1 MLRMRFWGR
10 FLCAAALLAAVPAVH
25 AQTTS
30 PGMSL
35 DDEYAKMAEKVP
47 GFGGLYL
54 DEKGTTHV
62 YLQDLTRAGEMQGL
76 ADRVIFEQGDYDFRD
91 LYAWREQVRPEL
103 NVPGAVYLDVDE
115 RRNRIV
121 FGAQPELLDR
131 FSEELRL
138 FLGKT
143 RVPPE
148 AVIVEPSAPFQ
159 AYEMLTDKI
168 RPIPAGV
175 EITTS
180 SPGKIG
186 FCSLG
191 VNATRLGV
199 RGFVTAAH
207 CTSVEGALDGQTFF
221 QNLPGSTNQI
231 GVETVDP
238 SFFTGGSCPPGRKCR
253 RSDAAFIAYNSA
265 SLSAGGKIANPLVW
279 AWGLPGL
286 LTVNPIT
293 PRIPVTG
300 FLFGSVSSG
309 AVEYKVGQTTGG
321 TFGSVTNTCVD
332 VIELDVNNKDVGMT
346 LLCQDLSSIFSAGGD
361 SGSPIFVQSGGKATL
376 AGILWGG
383 NGSLTS
389 YSPWLFV
396 FTELGATIFPDA
408 P

>member
-1 MLRMRFWGR
+1 MSEMRSWGR
-10 FLCAAALLAAVPAVH
+10 FLCFAALLLPAAASVH

-30 PGMSL
+30 GMSL

-76 ADRVIFEQGDYDFRD
+76 ADRVIFQQGDYDFRD

-103 NVPGAVYLDVDE
+103 SSPGAVYLDVDE
-115 RRNRIV
+115 SRNRIV
-121 FGAQPELLDR
+121 FGVQPELLDR

-148 AVIVEPSAPFQ
+148 AVAVEPSAPFQ
-159 AYEMLTDKI
+159 PLELLTDRI
-168 RPIPAGV
+168 RPVPAGV
-175 EITTS
+175 QISWPPVGSVKGGACT
-180 SPGKIG
+180 
-186 FCSLG
+186 LG

-199 RGFVTAAH
+199 RGFVTCSH
-207 CTSVEGALDGQTFF
+207 CTATRSAVDGRAFS
-221 QNLPGSTNQI
+221 QNVPGGNQI

-238 SFFTGGSCPPGRKCR
+238 PFFTGGSCPSGRKCR
-253 RSDAAFIAYNSA
+253 RSDAVFAAYDST
-265 SLSAGGKIANPLVW
+265 SLSAGGKIANPLF
-279 AWGLPGL
+279 WGWGAGTLD
-286 LTVNPIT
+286 VNPVK
-293 PRIPVTG
+293 PRLSLTG
-300 FLFGSVSSG
+300 YLFGSVSSG
-309 AVEYKVGQTTGG
+309 AVEYKVGRTTGG

-332 VIELDVNNKDVGMT
+332 IVVLDDNLLDTGITM
-346 LLCQDLSSIFSAGGD
+346 LCQDLTSVGSGKGD
-361 SGSPIFVQSGGKATL
+361 SGSPIFLQSGGKATL

-383 NGSLTS
+383 NGSVTS

-396 FTELGATIFPDA
+396 FSELGGAIFPDA